1 MTETFVGELMR
12 FVGFSGA
19 DQAAL
24 TALHLVARPRFPAI
38 VEEFYRRLVAH
49 DHARRLLSDPAL
61 VERLQHTLIVWM
73 EELLQ
78 GPWDEAYYE
87 KRARIGRTHVH
98 IGLEQRFMFLAMNHL
113 RGSLLSCCRELPDE
127 EMRERATA
135 SLINLLD
142 LELAIML
149 ESYREAFL
157 EKEQRLERRQR
168 AELADQLAISEARY
182 QEIVDGSSSLV
193 TTFDENGTV
202 LFFNSRCEELTG
214 IPRANAIG
222 RNFAELLI
230 AKDARAEVTSSWR
243 RLLENQPERPHE
255 GAVPGVEGRRVRWH
269 FTTLPSGAGP
279 VLCATGV
286 DVTDERELQART
298 RRAERLASLGTMAA
312 GLAHEIRNPLNSAR
326 LQLTLAERRF
336 GRTPPDLSSAEQ
348 AVHLA
353 AGEVDRAGKLVTEF
367 LEFARP
373 QPLLLAPTD
382 LGHLLGELSA
392 LLGPEAEEAGIT
404 LRFHLESPATALVDR
419 DGIKQVLENLLRNA
433 FEAIG
438 TAGHVEVRARRE
450 GDSVILEVE
459 DDGPGLT
466 VPEAMLFEPFYT
478 TKPNGTGLGLAIA
491 NRIVSD
497 HGGAVSV
504 RSRPGQTIFSAT
516 LPRGL

>member
-1 MTETFVGELMR
+1 
-12 FVGFSGA
+12 
-19 DQAAL
+19 
-24 TALHLVARPRFPAI
+24 
-38 VEEFYRRLVAH
+38 
-49 DHARRLLSDPAL
+49 
-61 VERLQHTLIVWM
+61 
-73 EELLQ
+73 
-78 GPWDEAYYE
+78 
-87 KRARIGRTHVH
+87 
-98 IGLEQRFMFLAMNHL
+98 
-113 RGSLLSCCRELPDE
+113 
-127 EMRERATA
+127 
-135 SLINLLD
+135 
-142 LELAIML
+142 
-149 ESYREAFL
+149 
-157 EKEQRLERRQR
+157 
-168 AELADQLAISEARY
+168 
-182 QEIVDGSSSLV
+182 
-193 TTFDENGTV
+193 
-202 LFFNSRCEELTG
+202 
-214 IPRANAIG
+214 
-222 RNFAELLI
+222 
-230 AKDARAEVTSSWR
+230 
-243 RLLENQPERPHE
+243 
-255 GAVPGVEGRRVRWH
+255 
-269 FTTLPSGAGP
+269 
-279 VLCATGV
+279 
-286 DVTDERELQART
+286 
-298 RRAERLASLGTMAA
+298 MAA